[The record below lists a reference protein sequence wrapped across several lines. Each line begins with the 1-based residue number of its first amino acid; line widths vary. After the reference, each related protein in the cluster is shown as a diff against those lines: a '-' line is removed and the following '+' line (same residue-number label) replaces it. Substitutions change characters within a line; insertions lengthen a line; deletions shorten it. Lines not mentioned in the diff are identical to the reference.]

1 MVTFCN
7 NLLLPNTSKLL
18 FLLIVLTFV
27 STSYSESSRG
37 CKFYYSTPGAY
48 GESHTSTVNQ
58 QSTMNQKYSEDIAHS
73 TVGSKIK
80 EALSKNP
87 DSHLEFLISKVLS
100 AEVLA
105 LTDEYKKIIEVI
117 GKEGKENNLSYAL
130 KSIPMV
136 LSRFKKVADETQKE
150 LERKVE
156 DRKKIRT
163 LSEELRKCQENLGIC
178 SANLRT
184 ALASAEKHNEEAF
197 NLSTKL
203 MAKAREILNLLEENS
218 ELNMNFPDVVVASL
232 KEAQIQFSEM
242 ILTYHRNIEAA
253 GKIFSE
259 MENSLRSFS
268 PELAVAETRLAFLQ
282 AQGAELKGAL
292 ENPDTDDANY
302 GGKNQNELNLSG
314 NSMAT
319 IDNPQVKGGLGNF
332 IKRVFKGN
340 QNSEFKPSFV
350 KVRVNKTFRMGAEN
364 RQVTVTLTKPFEIM
378 SILITRGIWKKV
390 ADLTNEYL
398 SIEKRREFNLDPK
411 NFVDREDERLPV
423 TNHSELEIFSWLEA
437 LNALSSMNNNNIQ
450 IELSSLFPNH
460 YLGKNYRLPT
470 VAEWEYVARN
480 EGNVDYNE
488 FNRLYS
494 GRKIKTIGSFEWNWR
509 GHLSKAK
516 LNPVG
521 LLNPIFV
528 NGQPIYDL
536 FGNIREATYN
546 HIGQG
551 ELSRLRPFEIVVLK
565 GFDSPGF
572 FQIKDQYYNSWND
585 LLFGFRLASDI
596 PEIPIP

>member
-7 NLLLPNTSKLL
+7 SLLLPNTSKLP

-27 STSYSESSRG
+27 STSYSESFRG
-37 CKFYYSTPGAY
+37 CKFFYSTPDVF
-48 GESHTSTVNQ
+48 GESNNSAE
-58 QSTMNQKYSEDIAHS
+58 NQKSTTKQQFREDSARS

-87 DSHLEFLISKVLS
+87 DSHLEYLISKVLS
-100 AEVLA
+100 DEVLA

-117 GKEGKENNLSYAL
+117 GKEGKENRLSYAL

-150 LERKVE
+150 LEKKVE
-156 DRKKIRT
+156 DRKKIKM
-163 LSEELRKCQENLGIC
+163 LSEELGKCQENLGAC
-178 SANLRT
+178 NANLRT
-184 ALASAEKHNEEAF
+184 ALASAEKHKAAAS
-197 NLSTKL
+197 NLLIKL
-203 MAKAREILNLLEENS
+203 MAKANEILNLLEENS
-218 ELNMNFPDVVVASL
+218 ELTMNFPDVVVASL
-232 KEAQIQFSEM
+232 KEAQVQFSEM

-259 MENSLRSFS
+259 LENSLRSFS
-268 PELAVAETRLAFLQ
+268 PELAVAEARLGFLQ

-302 GGKNQNELNLSG
+302 GGKNQNEFNPSG

-319 IDNPQVKGGLGNF
+319 INNPEVKGGLVNL
-332 IKRVFKGN
+332 IKKVFKGN
-340 QNSEFKPSFV
+340 QHSEFKPSFV
-350 KVRVNKTFRMGAEN
+350 KVRVNKTFRISTEN
-364 RQVTVTLTKPFEIM
+364 RQHTVTLTKPFEIM
-378 SILITRGIWKKV
+378 SVLTTRGMWKKV

-398 SIEKRREFNLDPK
+398 SIEKRSEFNLDPK

-423 TNHSELEIFSWLEA
+423 AIHSELEIFSWLEA
-437 LNALSSMNNNNIQ
+437 LNVLSSMNNNKLQ

-460 YLGKNYRLPT
+460 YLGKKYRLPT
-470 VAEWEYVARN
+470 IAEWEYAARN

-488 FNRLYS
+488 FARLYS
-494 GRKIKTIGSFEWNWR
+494 GRKIRSIGSFEWTWR
-509 GHLSKAK
+509 GHLSKSK

-528 NGQPIYDL
+528 NGQPMYDL
-536 FGNIREATYN
+536 FGNIGEATYN
-546 HIGQG
+546 HYGQG
-551 ELSRLRPFEIVVLK
+551 ELSHLQPFEKVVLK

-572 FQIKDQYYNSWND
+572 YQIKDKFYNWEGI
-585 LLFGFRLASDI
+585 LFGFRLASDI
-596 PEIPIP
+596 PQSLNP